1 MHGMRRIAFVPLLLL
16 VQSSPLAAQAAQC
29 DAVPA
34 FGGGQQTCEAAVDLA
49 RAYFPLAGMVVSGGN
64 PVLAEGGTAGRLGA
78 VTLTLRVNGFRLH
91 VPDLT
96 SIDADGTVH
105 ERSSVIAPAP
115 VVDAQVGIF
124 PGLASGFLSIDGLGS
139 VQLVPNEDFAD
150 GLRADSDAVKIGP
163 VSLGFGFG
171 ARIGIM
177 TETEVRPALAVSLM
191 HRRTPRVG
199 YGDVTAGDRVQA
211 DANLNAWNIRG
222 TAGKRFGPLML
233 AAGGGWDHYSGRA
246 DGAYNVSA
254 LPGGQGTISLP
265 LDQSRWLGFVDAGLG
280 LGVFR
285 LTGEIGYQFGVDQHL
300 NTTFEGFDD
309 TAGSTFYSA
318 GLQLGF

>member
-1 MHGMRRIAFVPLLLL
+1 MHFMRRIVFVPLLLL
-16 VQSSPLAAQAAQC
+16 VQSSPLAAQATQC

-34 FGGGQQTCEAAVDLA
+34 FGGAQQTCDAAVDLA

-78 VTLTLRVNGFRLH
+78 VTLTLRANAFQLH

-96 SIDADGTVH
+96 SIGADGTVP
-105 ERSSVIAPAP
+105 ERSSVLAPAP
-115 VVDAQVGIF
+115 VVDVQVGIF
-124 PGLASGFLSIDGLGS
+124 PGLANGFLSIDGLGS

-150 GLRADSDAVKIGP
+150 GIRADSGAVKLGP
-163 VSLGFGFG
+163 VSLGFGLG
-171 ARIGIM
+171 ARIGIV
-177 TETEVRPALAVSLM
+177 TETDVRPALAVSVM
-191 HRRTPRVG
+191 HRRIPRVG
-199 YGDVTAGDRVQA
+199 YGDVTAGDQVQA

-222 TAGKRFGPLML
+222 TAGKRIGLLML

-246 DGAYNVSA
+246 NGAYNVSG
-254 LPGGQGTISLP
+254 LPGGQGAISLP

-280 LGVFR
+280 LGAFR
-285 LTGEIGYQFGVDQHL
+285 LTGEIGYQFGVDQQL
-300 NTTFEGFDD
+300 NTTFEGYDD
-309 TAGSTFYSA
+309 TAGSTFYSV